1 MKKISSILFI
11 LFLVSCKTPDA
22 RKPVSQR
29 TSTYI
34 QESIKYNKKVVS
46 FQEGLIK
53 EIIKQDT
60 ENNYL
65 TSNNGFWYYYNE
77 KNILPAKKPSF
88 GDKVSFSYNLLHLDG
103 SPIYT
108 TEEIGPRT
116 YIIDKQVLFSGLRE
130 GLKLMK
136 VGETVTFLFPSHKA
150 FGYYGDQQRIGVNIP
165 IKSTVTLYAIQTDTE
180 LKNDSIN

>member
-1 MKKISSILFI
+1 MKKISSMLIVL
-11 LFLVSCKTPDA
+11 LLVCCKTPDA
-22 RKPVSQR
+22 RRPVSQS

-34 QESIKYNKKVVS
+34 QESIEYNKKVVA

-53 EIIKQDT
+53 EIIEQDK

-65 TSNNGFWYYYNE
+65 TSNHGFWYYYNE
-77 KNILPAKKPSF
+77 KIISPAKKPSL
-88 GDKVSFSYNLLHLDG
+88 GNKVAFTYNILHLDG
-103 SPIYT
+103 TPIYT

-150 FGYYGDQQRIGVNIP
+150 FGYYGDNERIGVNVP
-165 IKSTVTLYAIQTDTE
+165 IKSTVTLNAIQSNSAI
-180 LKNDSIN
+180 KNDSIN